1 MESDGD
7 RRDQDG
13 ANQEPGHEPAVLRLQ
28 RKREAGPDV
37 SGYQTIPGSK
47 PGTRTYRRQR
57 PRDEKLRHVGEDEY
71 ETTEVALR
79 PATGLGRFWQNTRGV
94 LIGKPLASSELSHE
108 RLTKV
113 KALAIF
119 SSDALSSAAYA
130 TEEILLILILAGT
143 AAMTRSIPISLAI
156 AALAIIV
163 VISYR
168 QTIRAYPNGG
178 GAYIVASEN
187 LGEFP
192 GLVAGSA
199 LVVDYIMTVAVSTA
213 AGVAAVTSAAPALHS
228 DKVPLALFFVLLIT
242 LGNLRGIRESGTI
255 FAIPTYFFIFSF
267 GGMIVLGLVRAFL
280 LGHGLHAGTPP
291 NPVEAGTRDL
301 TLFLF
306 LRAFS
311 SGAAALTGIEA
322 VANGV
327 PSFKAPEA
335 KNAATTQTWMAI
347 ILCFFFVGTTV
358 LAHKIGVTPSETKT
372 VVAQIAETVF
382 GHNALFY
389 ILQVATALI
398 LVLAANTAFA
408 GLPTLCSVM
417 ARDGVMPKQFLFRG
431 DRLAFSTGIIVL
443 GVSSSAIL
451 VIFHADTHRIIPL
464 YAFGVFMAF
473 TLSQMGMIVHWR
485 KTREPGWRI
494 ALTINAVGMVATGL
508 VAIIVGAT
516 KFALGAWLSMA
527 IMGGLIVVLWRIRVH
542 YARGLDPARR
552 RPQRRRRRARVLQQ
566 RRQARAPDRPRA
578 RRGHRQRRP
587 AHHRLRP
594 LDLAQRHRH
603 PRHRRPPGRRGPAPP
618 LGGDAARRAP
628 RRRRVPLPLAGRADH
643 RLPRRHRAH
652 AAQRHDHR
660 RPARVRH
667 PQALAAVP
675 AQPARPAP
683 QERAAGPPQHR
694 HRRRPLPPGAVEAVS
709 CQASGVRL
717 GAARRDGA
725 AHSDCRGGLQASR
738 GAGGRIDAPSLGASP
753 SSCEALRRTT
763 NRPLSLRGPFAS
775 SESAAAISRPPL
787 S

>member
-1 MESDGD
+1 MESNGD

-13 ANQEPGHEPAVLRLQ
+13 ANQEPGQEPAVVRLQ

-37 SGYQTIPGSK
+37 SGYQTLPGSK

-79 PATGLGRFWQNTRGV
+79 PDTGIGRLWQGTRGV
-94 LIGKPLASSELSHE
+94 LIGRPLASSELSHQ

-143 AAMTRSIPISLAI
+143 GAMTRSIPISLAI

-187 LGEFP
+187 LGELP
-192 GLVAGSA
+192 GLIAGSA

-280 LGHGLHAGTPP
+280 LGHGLHADIPP

-335 KNAATTQTWMAI
+335 KNAASTQTWMAI

-358 LAHKIGVTPSETKT
+358 LAHKIGVTPSESKT
-372 VVAQIAETVF
+372 VVAQIAQTVF

-443 GVSSSAIL
+443 GFSSSAIL
-451 VIFHADTHRIIPL
+451 AIFSADTHRIIPL

-494 ALTINAVGMVATGL
+494 ALSINAVGMVATGL

-527 IMGGLIVVLWRIRVH
+527 IMGGLIVVLWRIKVH
-542 YARGLDPARR
+542 YAKASTQLGAGLSDDGAVREYYNTAAKRVPQTVLVPVEGIDNAVLRTIAYARSISPNATAIHVTDDRQTGEDLRR
-552 RPQRRRRRARVLQQ
+552 RWEQTLPDVPLVVVESPYRSLVVPIIAYLDGLERSQPNAMITVVLPEFVTHKPWQQ
-566 RRQARAPDRPRA
+566 FLHNQLALRLKKELLDRPNTVIVDVPY
-578 RRGHRQRRP
+578 H
-587 AHHRLRP
+587 
-594 LDLAQRHRH
+594 LAQ
-603 PRHRRPPGRRGPAPP
+603 
-618 LGGDAARRAP
+618 
-628 RRRRVPLPLAGRADH
+628 
-643 RLPRRHRAH
+643 
-652 AAQRHDHR
+652 
-660 RPARVRH
+660 
-667 PQALAAVP
+667 
-675 AQPARPAP
+675 
-683 QERAAGPPQHR
+683 
-694 HRRRPLPPGAVEAVS
+694 
-709 CQASGVRL
+709 
-717 GAARRDGA
+717 
-725 AHSDCRGGLQASR
+725 
-738 GAGGRIDAPSLGASP
+738 
-753 SSCEALRRTT
+753 
-763 NRPLSLRGPFAS
+763 
-775 SESAAAISRPPL
+775 
-787 S
+787 